1 MMDPAVGSDRDRA
14 PDGES
19 GDRDSVDRRDFLWES
34 LKATLGVPIA
44 LSVLRVSGARGAQAT
59 EEETERIYGMGI
71 DIQKCIGCG
80 RCAQAC
86 KAENDVPDEP
96 YFFNTW
102 VERYVIRSDGE
113 VVVDSPNGGIDGFPA
128 IEDEGATLR
137 TFFVPKLCNHCEE
150 APCVQV
156 CPVGATFITGDGAV
170 LVDEEYCIGCGY
182 CVQACPYGARWF
194 DPVKH
199 VARKCT
205 FCYHRLSRGKVPAC
219 VEVCPT
225 SARLFGDLG
234 HRANPLARFLRF
246 SEIQVLKP
254 HLNTK
259 PKVFYANLD
268 GEVR

>member
-1 MMDPAVGSDRDRA
+1 MIVDPSAA
-14 PDGES
+14 PDREPPAT
-19 GDRDSVDRRDFLWES
+19 REPVDRRDFLWEA
-34 LKATLGVPIA
+34 LKASLGLPIA
-44 LSVLRVSGARGAQAT
+44 LSVIRVPELCGMQVEGDEDA
-59 EEETERIYGMGI
+59 ERMYGMGI
-71 DIQKCIGCG
+71 DIRKCIGCG

-86 KAENDVPDEP
+86 KNENDVPDEP
-96 YFFNTW
+96 YFVNTW
-102 VERYVIRSDGE
+102 VERYVIRGDGE
-113 VVVDSPNGGIDGFPA
+113 VLVDSPNAGIDGFPPM
-128 IEDEGATLR
+128 EEKGDTLR
-137 TFFVPKLCNHCEE
+137 TFFVPKLCNHCED

-156 CPVGATFITGDGAV
+156 CPVGATFITDDGAV

-205 FCYHRLSRGKVPAC
+205 FCYHRLAKGKVPAC

-225 SARLFGDLG
+225 SARLFGEVG

-246 SEIQVLKP
+246 NEIQVLKP

>member
-1 MMDPAVGSDRDRA
+1 MKDAAAAPDRDQPAVNAG
-14 PDGES
+14 
-19 GDRDSVDRRDFLWES
+19 VDRRDFLWEA
-34 LKATLGVPIA
+34 LKASLGVPIA
-44 LSVLRVSGARGAQAT
+44 LGVVRVPELCGMQA
-59 EEETERIYGMGI
+59 EAGEDAERIYGMGI
-71 DIQKCIGCG
+71 DIRKCIGCG

-86 KAENDVPDEP
+86 KNENDVPDEP
-96 YFFNTW
+96 HFVNTW

-113 VVVDSPNGGIDGFPA
+113 VSVDSPNGGLDGFPPY
-128 IEDEGATLR
+128 EEEGGTLR

-156 CPVGATFITGDGAV
+156 CPVGATFITDDGAV

-205 FCYHRLSRGKVPAC
+205 FCYHRLARGKVPAC

-225 SARLFGDLG
+225 SARMFGEVG

-246 SEIQVLKP
+246 NDIQVLKP

>member
-1 MMDPAVGSDRDRA
+1 M
-14 PDGES
+14 E
-19 GDRDSVDRRDFLWES
+19 DSVVGPDRERGAPPEGVGRRDFVRQALLAS
-34 LKATLGVPIA
+34 LGVPAA
-44 LSVLRVSGARGAQAT
+44 LSVVRVSELEGTQQEGGEPA
-59 EEETERIYGMGI
+59 ERLYGMGI
-71 DIQKCIGCG
+71 DIRKCIGCG

-86 KAENDVPDEP
+86 KNENDVPDEP
-96 YFFNTW
+96 YYFNTW
-102 VERYVIRSDGE
+102 VERYLIRSDGE
-113 VVVDSPNGGIDGFPA
+113 VVVDSPNGGLDGFPPL
-128 IEDEGATLR
+128 EEEGGTLR

-156 CPVGATFITGDGAV
+156 CPVGATFVTDDGAV

-182 CVQACPYGARWF
+182 CIQACPYGARWF
-194 DPVKH
+194 DPAKH

-205 FCYHRLSRGKVPAC
+205 FCYHRLARGKVPAC

-246 SEIQVLKP
+246 NEIQVLKA

-268 GEVR
+268 GEVS